1 MPALHLWARS
11 LIVPPVNVNEI
22 RELYSAVRFEPFELV
37 LTNGA
42 RLLVDHPEF
51 MSFSRDYRTAHVH
64 ELNGGTKRL
73 DVKMIVVLNE
83 MANGART
90 RKRKR

>member
-1 MPALHLWARS
+1 M
-11 LIVPPVNVNEI
+11 NVNEI
-22 RELYSAVRFEPFELV
+22 RDLYSAVPFEPFEFV

-51 MSFSRDYRTAHVH
+51 MSFSCDYRTVHVH
-64 ELNGGTKRL
+64 KLNGSTKRL
-73 DVKMIVVLNE
+73 DVTMIVALDE
-83 MANGART
+83 MANGERT

>member
-1 MPALHLWARS
+1 
-11 LIVPPVNVNEI
+11 VNVNEI
-22 RELYSAVRFEPFELV
+22 RELYSAVPFEPFELV

-51 MSFSRDYRTAHVH
+51 MSFSPDYRTVDVH
-64 ELNGGTKRL
+64 ELNGSTKRI
-73 DVKMIVVLNE
+73 DVKLIVALNVI
-83 MANGART
+83 ANGAHT

>member
-1 MPALHLWARS
+1 
-11 LIVPPVNVNEI
+11 VNVNEI
-22 RELYSAVRFEPFELV
+22 RELYSAVAFEPFELV

-51 MSFSRDYRTAHVH
+51 MSFSRDYRTVDVH
-64 ELNGGTKRL
+64 ELNGSTKRI
-73 DVKMIVVLNE
+73 DVKLIVALNV

>member
-1 MPALHLWARS
+1 
-11 LIVPPVNVNEI
+11 
-22 RELYSAVRFEPFELV
+22 
-37 LTNGA
+37 
-42 RLLVDHPEF
+42 
-51 MSFSRDYRTAHVH
+51 MSFSCDQRTVHSH

-73 DVKMIVVLNE
+73 DVKMIVALNE

>member
-1 MPALHLWARS
+1 MHLWPRS
-11 LIVPPVNVNEI
+11 RIVLLVNVNEI
-22 RELYSAVRFEPFELV
+22 RELYSAVPFEPFELV

-42 RLLVDHPEF
+42 RLLVDDPEF
-51 MSFSRDYRTAHVH
+51 TSFSRDYRTVH
-64 ELNGGTKRL
+64 MHQLNGSTKRI
-73 DVKMIVVLNE
+73 DVKMTVALSE

>member
-1 MPALHLWARS
+1 VQALHLWARS
-11 LIVPPVNVNEI
+11 RIVQPVNVNEI
-22 RELYSAVRFEPFELV
+22 RELYSAVPFEPFEFV

-51 MSFSRDYRTAHVH
+51 MSFSRDHRRVHLH
-64 ELNGGTKRL
+64 ELNGSTKRT
-73 DVKMIVVLNE
+73 DVRMIVALNE
-83 MANGART
+83 MANGARI

>member
-1 MPALHLWARS
+1 
-11 LIVPPVNVNEI
+11 VNVNEI
-22 RELYSAVRFEPFELV
+22 RELYSAVPFEPFELV

-51 MSFSRDYRTAHVH
+51 MSFSRHYRTVHVH
-64 ELNGGTKRL
+64 ELNGSTKRV
-73 DVKMIVVLNE
+73 DVKMIVALNE